1 MNLMYKSALLS
12 TIAASAFNEEAWRS
26 RSVYQ
31 VLTDRFAAGSHELTK
46 SKECPDLWKYCGGT
60 WKGLQE
66 NLDYIADMGFDAIW
80 ISPIVKNNDLRTKT
94 HEIDGYHGYWAV
106 DFDAVN
112 ENFGTE

>member
-1 MNLMYKSALLS
+1 
-12 TIAASAFNEEAWRS
+12 
-26 RSVYQ
+26 
-31 VLTDRFAAGSHELTK
+31 
-46 SKECPDLWKYCGGT
+46 
-60 WKGLQE
+60 
-66 NLDYIADMGFDAIW
+66 MGFDAIW